1 MYKFCR
7 FLQFT
12 NGDVHTWLTDQSL
25 CRSMESFLKQH
36 SQPVENFL
44 VLSFYGLWQQRPSS
58 IARNHLW
65 AYLQFACLQAS
76 RKIAVV
82 VRQQAQSI
90 SEYGLPNCFHIA
102 IAETDVVLKHFP
114 STGMLSLESYARY
127 RFWTLLRD
135 KLRKFRIIRI
145 CTDWALLRGLDKK
158 CLTAHLRRCGYGNN
172 IETYVF
178 ALESFHEGY
187 QLRQNT
193 QIRALQ
199 EPDEKT
205 WEKIAQIYR
214 NKSSSQCELKE
225 IQKLLSDCVRCVR
238 DIYEISYV
246 HISEDKE
253 QYQDIYEDSSLK
265 IFELK
270 KRMDEYNEEQS
281 KIEAFLV
288 KLLESFDSEK
298 QNILW
303 LYYSQNSTQNKISK
317 ELDIPQY
324 SVSRRLREVRK
335 LLLKNLAIWSRD
347 EMQINLNQDILNQLN
362 ILINEWLANY
372 YYRTNDLIEAE

>member
-1 MYKFCR
+1 
-7 FLQFT
+7 
-12 NGDVHTWLTDQSL
+12 
-25 CRSMESFLKQH
+25 
-36 SQPVENFL
+36 
-44 VLSFYGLWQQRPSS
+44 
-58 IARNHLW
+58 
-65 AYLQFACLQAS
+65 
-76 RKIAVV
+76 
-82 VRQQAQSI
+82 
-90 SEYGLPNCFHIA
+90 
-102 IAETDVVLKHFP
+102 
-114 STGMLSLESYARY
+114 LESYARY

-238 DIYEISYV
+238 
-246 HISEDKE
+246 
-253 QYQDIYEDSSLK
+253 DIYEDSSLK